1 MSITWPRDT
10 TRPFV
15 RGPRRIAT
23 EIVGALRARKLI
35 ALRQKTE
42 RLKDRAIEE
51 AIMLSIQYIRDC
63 GDGDLAEFGVHN
75 GRYATIACRELNLY
89 SQRRNVHLFDSFKGY
104 PPLETA
110 DRSAAQIVAGTFRP
124 GPHHGQVSPDVLGR
138 RLRGIYRGGDIK
150 IYEGYFDDTLSSIPS
165 TTRFSMIV
173 VDGCL
178 YSSIHSVLD
187 YVFSHSHIGEGA
199 ILLFPGWN
207 LGRASP
213 DQMSRRAW
221 SDAVAKF
228 QIEFSDE
235 GSYCGKGRRFIVH
248 RYGAS
253 CL

>member
-75 GRYATIACRELNLY
+75 GRYAAIACRELNLY

-104 PPLETA
+104 PPLEAA
-110 DRSAAQIVAGTFRP
+110 DRSAAQVVAGTFRP
-124 GPHHGQVSPDVLGR
+124 GPHHGHISPDALAR
-138 RLRGIYRGGDIK
+138 RLRGRCGCSTEKRRTAVGDSLAIV
-150 IYEGYFDDTLSSIPS
+150 TLHQPMKADGVLGFRLAQ
-165 TTRFSMIV
+165 TR
-173 VDGCL
+173 D
-178 YSSIHSVLD
+178 
-187 YVFSHSHIGEGA
+187 
-199 ILLFPGWN
+199 
-207 LGRASP
+207 
-213 DQMSRRAW
+213 
-221 SDAVAKF
+221 
-228 QIEFSDE
+228 
-235 GSYCGKGRRFIVH
+235 
-248 RYGAS
+248 
-253 CL
+253 